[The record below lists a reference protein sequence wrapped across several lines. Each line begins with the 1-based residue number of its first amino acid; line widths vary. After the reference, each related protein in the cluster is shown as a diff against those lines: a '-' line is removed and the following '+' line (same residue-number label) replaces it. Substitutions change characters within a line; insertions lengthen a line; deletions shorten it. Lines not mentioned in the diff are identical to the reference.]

1 MNETVRDATQAVADD
16 TAYARLEKDLTA
28 VKNDIARLS
37 QQISEAIN
45 ALNAVAQG
53 QARRWLRNAR
63 TNVDSVT
70 SDASAGASVVASAA
84 QDAASS
90 VGDTL
95 ADVIEERPVATL
107 AFALGLG
114 FLIGVTWRR

>member
-1 MNETVRDATQAVADD
+1 MSETAKDAAQSAADD
-16 TAYARLEKDLTA
+16 KAYARLEKDLTA
-28 VKNDIARLS
+28 VKNDIAHLS
-37 QQISEAIN
+37 QQISEAVN
-45 ALNAVAQG
+45 ALGAVAQG
-53 QARRWLRNAR
+53 QARRGLRNAR
-63 TNVDSVT
+63 ANVDSVM
-70 SDASAGASVVASAA
+70 SDASDRAGVIASAA

-107 AFALGLG
+107 ALALGLG